1 MKEEKEIYVV
11 DDSHIIVSMIVQS
24 VNQVE
29 GLKATAFK
37 AAEEMLIAAEVIQ
50 PDLVI
55 LDYFL
60 DTEIK
65 GGLNGGQA
73 AKYIRAKFPESKIL
87 LISGT
92 GSKTTLAEIALLD
105 IDAHIHKDED
115 DILELI
121 NAKINTLLNL

>member
-1 MKEEKEIYVV
+1 MKEGKEIYVV

-24 VNQVE
+24 VNQVK

-105 IDAHIHKDED
+105 IDAHIRKDED